1 MEAKVLRLSSI
12 TTEQQLKVSVKEF
25 INPQK

>member
-1 MEAKVLRLSSI
+1 MEAKVLWLSSI
-12 TTEQQLKVSVKEF
+12 TTEQQLKVSVKEI